1 MIKMLSE
8 LLQATFRNDKKFI
21 SIEEELYHT
30 KNYLNLQK
38 IRYSDFFDIKWD
50 IDEKCLKYATI
61 KFLLQ
66 PICENAIYHGIK
78 NAEFFCYIK
87 ISIKENKNTIILTVE
102 NTGKT
107 MGKETVRELNKIL
120 NKNTD
125 LESSHIG
132 LKNVN
137 KRIKIAFGEKYGCFM
152 NSEDEKT
159 TVTITIPKSQI
170 WKN

>member
-1 MIKMLSE
+1 
-8 LLQATFRNDKKFI
+8 
-21 SIEEELYHT
+21 
-30 KNYLNLQK
+30 
-38 IRYSDFFDIKWD
+38 
-50 IDEKCLKYATI
+50 
-61 KFLLQ
+61 
-66 PICENAIYHGIK
+66 
-78 NAEFFCYIK
+78 
-87 ISIKENKNTIILTVE
+87 
-102 NTGKT
+102 

-137 KRIKIAFGEKYGCFM
+137 KRIKIAFGEKYGCFV
-152 NSEDEKT
+152 NSDDEKT